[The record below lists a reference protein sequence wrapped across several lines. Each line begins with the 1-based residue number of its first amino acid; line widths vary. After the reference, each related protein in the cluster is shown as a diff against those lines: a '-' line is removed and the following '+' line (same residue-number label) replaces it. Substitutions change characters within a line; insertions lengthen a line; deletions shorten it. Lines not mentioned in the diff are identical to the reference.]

1 MRNLAAM
8 LAFAFVIVSGAS
20 ARADRIHMPCDAPV
34 AASIGTGI
42 FTGSSDTN
50 AFGDI
55 KFERIQPTFGRLQL
69 TLFNNCEAY
78 TRTDGAEPTVDADG
92 NVVLP
97 KPVTHDRVTRWWLGS
112 LSIYGAIA
120 PETTTLGFRNEPK
133 QKVDDMGMPIVDD
146 MGNPVTENTLTKAD
160 LEAGTDFS
168 GGFGARLSLIDGK
181 HFHLEAY
188 AEIAGTFGWNPARAN
203 TVIAHALELD
213 IDVTKL
219 VREHAGLRYRWDME
233 NVGVTIGFPL
243 RPNTVSRNR
252 VTPFISLGYTWF
264 GADVELTLDDTV
276 TSDLEALGVDVAK
289 VTERRSLRKS
299 SPTGMLGAR
308 LDFNKTFSLEAS
320 AIFMKTDHTTVYWFS
335 GEATFRF
342 GWPWKW

>member
-1 MRNLAAM
+1 MRNLAAL
-8 LAFAFVIVSGAS
+8 LAFVFVIAPGAE

-42 FTGSSDTN
+42 FTGDSDTD

-78 TRTDGAEPTVDADG
+78 TDEDSDTKLRT
-92 NVVLP
+92 
-97 KPVTHDRVTRWWLGS
+97 THDRVTRWWLGS
-112 LSIYGAIA
+112 LSFYGAIA

-133 QKVDDMGMPIVDD
+133 VKLLDD

-168 GGFGARLSLIDGK
+168 GGFGVRLSLIDAR
-181 HFHLEAY
+181 HFHVEAY
-188 AEIAGTFGWNPARAN
+188 GEIAGTFGWNPARAN
-203 TVIAHALELD
+203 TVVAHALELD
-213 IDVTKL
+213 IDVTR
-219 VREHAGLRYRWDME
+219 VVQEHAKLRYKWDME
-233 NVGVTIGFPL
+233 NVGLTIGFPL
-243 RPNTVSRNR
+243 RPNTISKNR
-252 VTPFISLGYTWF
+252 LTPFVSLGYTWF
-264 GADVELTLDDTV
+264 NADVDLKLDDSITH
-276 TSDLEALGVDVAK
+276 DLEALGVDVEK

-308 LDFNKTFSLEAS
+308 LDFNKSFSLETS

-342 GWPWKW
+342 DWPWKW

>member
-1 MRNLAAM
+1 MRHLAAF
-8 LAFAFVIVSGAS
+8 LAFAFVIVSGAA

-42 FTGSSDTN
+42 FTGSSDTD
-50 AFGDI
+50 AFGNI

-78 TRTDGAEPTVDADG
+78 TDVTAPDA
-92 NVVLP
+92 

-112 LSIYGAIA
+112 LSVYGAIA

-133 QKVDDMGMPIVDD
+133 VKLDGDGNPIVDD

-203 TVIAHALELD
+203 TVVAHALELD
-213 IDVTKL
+213 IDVTK
-219 VREHAGLRYRWDME
+219 VVQDHAALRYRWDMQ

-243 RPNTVSRNR
+243 RPNTISKNR
-252 VTPFISLGYTWF
+252 LTPFISLGYTWF
-264 GADVELTLDDTV
+264 GADVELKLDDSV
-276 TSDLEALGVDVAK
+276 TRDLEALGVDVAK

-320 AIFMKTDHTTVYWFS
+320 AIFMKTDHTTVYWIS
-335 GEATFRF
+335 AEATFRF

>member
-1 MRNLAAM
+1 MRNLAAL
-8 LAFAFVIVSGAS
+8 LAFVFVIATGAE

-34 AASIGTGI
+34 AASLGTGI
-42 FTGSSDTN
+42 FTGDSDTD

-55 KFERIQPTFGRLQL
+55 KFERIQPTFARLQL

-78 TRTDGAEPTVDADG
+78 TDEDADT
-92 NVVLP
+92 
-97 KPVTHDRVTRWWLGS
+97 KQRTTHDRVTRWWLGS
-112 LSIYGAIA
+112 LSFYGAIA
-120 PETTTLGFRNEPK
+120 PETTSLGFRNEPK
-133 QKVDDMGMPIVDD
+133 QKVDDMGNPVVDD

-168 GGFGARLSLIDGK
+168 GGFGARLSLVDAK
-181 HFHLEAY
+181 YFHLEAF
-188 AEIAGTFGWNPARAN
+188 AEIAGTFSWNPARAN
-203 TVIAHALELD
+203 TVVAHALELD
-213 IDVTKL
+213 IDVTAL
-219 VREHAGLRYRWDME
+219 AQEHAKLRYRWDME

-243 RPNTVSRNR
+243 RPNTISKNR
-252 VTPFISLGYTWF
+252 LTPFLSLGYTWF
-264 GADVELTLDDTV
+264 SADVELELDDSITR
-276 TSDLEALGVDVAK
+276 DLVNLGVDVAK

-308 LDFNKTFSLEAS
+308 LDFNKSFSLEAS

-342 GWPWKW
+342 DWPWNW